1 MFSKKHSRVCA
12 VPYIMPSLDI
22 AESVAVNM
30 DIIEEPISDE
40 LFKSLRLE
48 EIEREAY
55 EKGFEAGQKAGFEMG
70 EQKALLLIQRLENI
84 ITDIIELRQRE
95 LKNLEKQVFQLS
107 LAFAKRIILKEIS
120 LNPDIL
126 TNIVKEA
133 LMRLQRTG
141 QIIIKIHPSLNEI
154 FIKNKAS
161 LLGISPDI
169 VFELDAKSPLF
180 GAEIIG
186 PEEIIMTDAEEQFRN
201 ILDEIGVQLAE
212 N

>member
-1 MFSKKHSRVCA
+1 
-12 VPYIMPSLDI
+12 MPSLDI